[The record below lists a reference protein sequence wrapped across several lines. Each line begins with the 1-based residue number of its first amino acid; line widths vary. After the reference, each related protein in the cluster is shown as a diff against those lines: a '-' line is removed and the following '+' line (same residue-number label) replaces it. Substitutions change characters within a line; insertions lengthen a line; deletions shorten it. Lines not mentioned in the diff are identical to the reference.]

1 MYNGQIDDKSR
12 AESLVFPGEK
22 EESHSNPSSETSGR
36 AITRNLE
43 RGQITITFAEHDDPE
58 IVDAVLGMLLQNLP
72 K

>member
-1 MYNGQIDDKSR
+1 MYNGQNGEIR
-12 AESLVFPGEK
+12 QAESLVFSANK
-22 EESHSNPSSETSGR
+22 EESHSNPPGEEAVR